1 MRQGNPTPPN
11 ANTGKNV
18 SPSLATMVHEK
29 VWGSKPNCPQVFVR
43 GKYMELKEKI
53 QTAQIIHSMEM
64 ELKYLSSR
72 WP

>member
-11 ANTGKNV
+11 AMMGKNV
-18 SPSLATMVHEK
+18 SPSLATIVQEK
-29 VWGSKPNCPQVFVR
+29 VCGSNPNWPQVLVR

-53 QTAQIIHSMEM
+53 QTAMIIHSVEM

-72 WP
+72 